1 MTDIELLTL
10 YLEHNFPTIS
20 EESITDS
27 ELRAIWL
34 AKAKAW
40 YKDETSTGFRHA
52 LVEFRKLQGCRHWSR
67 ERTLK
72 QAREAF
78 RRAGLMQ

>member
-1 MTDIELLTL
+1 MTDTELLAL
-10 YLEHNFPTIS
+10 YLAHNYPTIL
-20 EESITDS
+20 EESIT
-27 ELRAIWL
+27 EPARATWI
-34 AKAKAW
+34 AQARDW
-40 YKDETSTGFRHA
+40 YKDQTSTGLRRA

-78 RRAGLMQ
+78 RRAGLMS

>member
-1 MTDIELLTL
+1 MTESELLTL
-10 YLEHNFPTIS
+10 YLEYNYPTIS
-20 EESITDS
+20 EQSIT
-27 ELRAIWL
+27 EPARAVWI
-34 AKAKAW
+34 AQAREW
-40 YKDETSTGFRHA
+40 YKDQTSTGFRRA

-78 RRAGLMQ
+78 RRAGLMS